1 MTRAVTLAEIAD
13 TNTFVVDGANQRVG
27 IASANPTV
35 TLDVGGNINA
45 TGNLTVDGTIPASK
59 LTGALPAISGA
70 NLTGV
75 ISGVELKQGGSSVGT
90 SITAINFSGAT
101 VSAPVAGLST
111 VTIAQTLTLGVRT
124 GAAVTFGLTGSSFNV
139 VNRSGSN
146 VPISI

>member
-13 TNTFVVDGANQRVG
+13 TNTFVVDGTNQRVG

>member
-13 TNTFVVDGANQRVG
+13 INTFVVDGTNQRVG
-27 IASANPTV
+27 IASANPTA

-101 VSAPVAGLST
+101 VSAPIAGLST
-111 VTIAQTLTLGVRT
+111 VSVSQTLTLGVRT

-139 VNRSGSN
+139 SGRGGN
-146 VPISI
+146 VPINV